1 MIVGTPAAESYR
13 WADDPEL
20 RKRPAWRKIQLMSID
35 EIETAALQL
44 EPKARA
50 RLANRL
56 LESLDELSPDE
67 NARVWAEEAQRRAE
81 AINAGSLSSKSA
93 DDVFR
98 DARARI

>member
-1 MIVGTPAAESYR
+1 
-13 WADDPEL
+13 
-20 RKRPAWRKIQLMSID
+20 MSIE

-67 NARVWAEEAQRRAE
+67 NARVWAEEAQRRAD

-98 DARARI
+98 NALARI

>member
-1 MIVGTPAAESYR
+1 MR
-13 WADDPEL
+13 
-20 RKRPAWRKIQLMSID
+20 ID
-35 EIETAALQL
+35 EIERVALQL

-50 RLANRL
+50 RLTHRL

-81 AINAGSLSSKSA
+81 AINTGTLASKPA

-98 DARARI
+98 DARARL